1 MNKEVIILIFAT
13 CVLGYLN
20 VSFEYQNW
28 TQPELD
34 TGSINRATPDLNRI
48 DIEGV
53 KLFSLYS
60 NFYSSIAGESEEK
73 VVETL
78 IETIALDELV
88 SNAEEPMNP
97 VDEDIVKVPP
107 PPPPLPPAPPT
118 IEIVDDEEEILE
130 QLEIEDIELDK
141 DTEIE
146 IIEEDEDL
154 EDETPYMIVENMPA
168 LGPCKSIRGKERHEC
183 TQMEIIK
190 YVSKNTKYPP
200 IAKDAGIQG
209 TVFVYFVVGKDGN
222 VKDVRTL
229 RGVDPRLDKE
239 AERVVK
245 SLPMFD
251 PGQQRGKNVNV
262 QYTIPVK
269 FVIRDDVKEEEVEE
283 TQTEEVQETQIEEV
297 QETQTEGVQET
308 QTEEVQEESSEPKSE
323 KKRRGKKGRRKKK

>member
-60 NFYSSIAGESEEK
+60 NFYNSIAGESEEK
-73 VVETL
+73 VEGTL
-78 IETIALDELV
+78 IETIALDELA
-88 SNAEEPMNP
+88 SNAEEPKNTGE
-97 VDEDIVKVPP
+97 EDLVKDPP
-107 PPPPLPPAPPT
+107 PPPPLQPAPPT

-130 QLEIEDIELDK
+130 QLEIEDIELDQ

-146 IIEEDEDL
+146 IIE

-168 LGPCKSIRGKERHEC
+168 LGQCKSMRGKERHEC

-200 IAKDAGIQG
+200 IAKYAGIQG

-229 RGVDPRLDKE
+229 KGVDPRLDKE

-245 SLPMFD
+245 SLPMFE

-269 FVIRDDVKEEEVEE
+269 FIIRDDVKEEEVEE
-283 TQTEEVQETQIEEV
+283 TQTEEVQETQTEE
-297 QETQTEGVQET
+297 VQET
-308 QTEEVQEESSEPKSE
+308 QTEEVQEESSESKPE